1 MFFPFLV
8 YYSWAIVAIRAWTS
22 ISTLLSVFHSTLT
35 QSLYG
40 TLTMRQGDSIYA
52 NHKKLEEAFKNT
64 LRATA
69 RV

>member
-22 ISTLLSVFHSTLT
+22 ISTLLGVFHSALT
-35 QSLYG
+35 QSLFG
-40 TLTMRQGDSIYA
+40 TLTMRPRDSTFA
-52 NHKKLEEAFKNT
+52 SNKKLEEAFKNT